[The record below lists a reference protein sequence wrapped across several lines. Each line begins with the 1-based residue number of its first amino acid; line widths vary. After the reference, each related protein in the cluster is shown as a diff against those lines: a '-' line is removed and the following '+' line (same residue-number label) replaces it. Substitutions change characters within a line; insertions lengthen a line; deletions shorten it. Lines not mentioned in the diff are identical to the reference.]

1 MPFDLDTCMLY
12 TGMQALRLEGRR
24 NVVDASRR
32 RVRSGTRRPR
42 RFFVED
48 VLYAVASLAVILVGL
63 TLIDTGL
70 SRRRNM
76 LDTAIQELAAA
87 LIARRSSSAM
97 RSGRGSSTAWRARG
111 WATLAR
117 VELGAGS
124 H

>member
-1 MPFDLDTCMLY
+1 
-12 TGMQALRLEGRR
+12 
-24 NVVDASRR
+24 
-32 RVRSGTRRPR
+32 
-42 RFFVED
+42 VED
-48 VLYAVASLAVILVGL
+48 VLYAVASLAVIVVVLGL

-70 SRRRNM
+70 SRRRNV
-76 LDTAIQELAAA
+76 LDTVVQKLAAA

-97 RSGRGSSTAWRARG
+97 RSGRGSSTAWRDRG